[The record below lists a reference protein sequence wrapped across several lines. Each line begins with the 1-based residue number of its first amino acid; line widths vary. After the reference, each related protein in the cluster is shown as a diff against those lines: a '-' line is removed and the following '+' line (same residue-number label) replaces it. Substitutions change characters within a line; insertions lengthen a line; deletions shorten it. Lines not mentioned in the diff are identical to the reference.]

1 MNIDLQQFP
10 EWAQNTIYF
19 CTDYLEWFSGLALLL
34 FILLVFSMLVRFVRG
49 KGKDVLA
56 FEDESGRVSISKY
69 ALKTLIFNKCNRVP
83 GVQNPRPSIKM
94 TGNKIA
100 IYVKVGI
107 QEGCNLREVREI
119 LRTHLEESLRC
130 DFGLE
135 KLSSIHVLVTDF
147 ETKYASE
154 DSTALTLSSPVTEI
168 EQDAVSSAEDSES
181 LDWQKEK
188 KDSS

>member
-1 MNIDLQQFP
+1 MI
-10 EWAQNTIYF
+10 
-19 CTDYLEWFSGLALLL
+19 
-34 FILLVFSMLVRFVRG
+34 
-49 KGKDVLA
+49 
-56 FEDESGRVSISKY
+56 
-69 ALKTLIFNKCNRVP
+69 
-83 GVQNPRPSIKM
+83 
-94 TGNKIA
+94 GNKIA

-154 DSTALTLSSPVTEI
+154 DSTALTLSSPMTEI
-168 EQDAVSSAEDSES
+168 EQDAVSSMEDSES